1 MFAQP
6 YGGGSFQARA
16 TVLSGVNGAWS
27 FFAAP
32 AIGTVYEASW
42 RGGMSAPVSIGV
54 HPSIALRQT
63 AAKTFVVKVAAG
75 RSFAGRLV
83 QVQRR
88 SNGRWSTIKR
98 VRLGSRSRAE
108 LHVSLPKGRSTVR
121 IALSVNQAGAGFLGG
136 TSRAITVKR

>member
-1 MFAQP
+1 MVVFAQP

-16 TVLSGVNGAWS
+16 TVLTGPNGVWS

-32 AIGTVYEASW
+32 GIGTVYEASW

-54 HPSIALRQT
+54 HPSITLRRT
-63 AAKTFVVKVAAG
+63 AARTLVVKVAAG

-83 QVQRR
+83 QVQRW

-108 LHVSLPKGRSTVR
+108 LHRLAAAR
-121 IALSVNQAGAGFLGG
+121 GAPPCG
-136 TSRAITVKR
+136 SHSASIRRERASSAA